1 MFYPVNVKLE
11 KRQQQVH
18 KSHLHRIGYVI
29 TVNLYYLSYNQLK
42 CYASE
47 TCGDQLRSTI
57 LTKFLMQCDQIV
69 DLILAQF
76 KFNMAES
83 NQLPSEDVSGQQV

>member
-1 MFYPVNVKLE
+1 M
-11 KRQQQVH
+11 
-18 KSHLHRIGYVI
+18 
-29 TVNLYYLSYNQLK
+29 
-42 CYASE
+42 
-47 TCGDQLRSTI
+47 
-57 LTKFLMQCDQIV
+57 V